1 MIGILVKK
9 QLSEIFRS
17 YSYNPKK
24 NKARTRGAKIA
35 MYAFFVLITL
45 ALSGGLFGM
54 IALALARP
62 LCAAGM
68 DWFLFLIFGGI
79 AIAFGTFGSVFNT
92 FHGLYLA
99 KDNDLLL
106 SMTIPVRAILAS
118 RLLTTWLMSLLY
130 SGMVSIP
137 TLIVYWI
144 SVGPTISNV
153 AGGLLFA
160 LLISLVVL
168 FLSCALGWAVAK
180 LSVRLKNKSFVTVL
194 LALAGLALY
203 YFVYF
208 KATSMIDDLILNAA
222 VYGEKVK
229 GASAVLYGFG
239 KAGTGSWPELAV
251 FAAGVAVLS
260 ALTFYVL
267 QRTFLKIATA
277 SRAVARVK
285 TRAGKTVQRSADA
298 ALLIKEFRR
307 FGSSANYMLNA
318 GFGLLFIP
326 AIGIAMAIFNRDVR
340 GVLAV
345 MGGSAWLDHVL
356 VILCAIA
363 AATTSTV
370 DPAAPSVSLEARTL
384 WLVKSLPVTPWQTL
398 RAKLR
403 EQLILSG
410 AANLILLVCMQ
421 IAFPLSPA
429 FRVLLTLFVVSFTAL
444 SGVGATALAVRLPN
458 LTWTSETYVLKQS
471 APVFI
476 VIMGGFAYAAV
487 LAAPY
492 FLLKPATGLYVG
504 AWTAVNAVAAAAAY
518 FWLRTRGV
526 ARLTAL

>member
-1 MIGILVKK
+1 
-9 QLSEIFRS
+9 
-17 YSYNPKK
+17 
-24 NKARTRGAKIA
+24 
-35 MYAFFVLITL
+35 
-45 ALSGGLFGM
+45 
-54 IALALARP
+54 
-62 LCAAGM
+62 
-68 DWFLFLIFGGI
+68 
-79 AIAFGTFGSVFNT
+79 
-92 FHGLYLA
+92 
-99 KDNDLLL
+99 
-106 SMTIPVRAILAS
+106 
-118 RLLTTWLMSLLY
+118 
-130 SGMVSIP
+130 
-137 TLIVYWI
+137 
-144 SVGPTISNV
+144 
-153 AGGLLFA
+153 
-160 LLISLVVL
+160 
-168 FLSCALGWAVAK
+168 
-180 LSVRLKNKSFVTVL
+180 
-194 LALAGLALY
+194 
-203 YFVYF
+203 
-208 KATSMIDDLILNAA
+208 
-222 VYGEKVK
+222 
-229 GASAVLYGFG
+229 
-239 KAGTGSWPELAV
+239 
-251 FAAGVAVLS
+251 
-260 ALTFYVL
+260 
-267 QRTFLKIATA
+267 
-277 SRAVARVK
+277 
-285 TRAGKTVQRSADA
+285 
-298 ALLIKEFRR
+298 
-307 FGSSANYMLNA
+307 MLNA

-326 AIGIAMAIFNRDVR
+326 AIGIAMAIFNRGVC
-340 GVLAV
+340 GVLAA

-384 WLVKSLPVTPWQTL
+384 WLVKSLPVSPWQTL

-403 EQLILSG
+403 EQLILSS

-487 LAAPY
+487 LAALY